1 MGIIECL
8 EKESNLDWGI
18 INNLLEVIS
27 KLRPNNGEKWG
38 TIKFMLCKGNGM
50 CEADWK
56 RENMGKRFA
65 RGRSWKE

>member
-27 KLRPNNGEKWG
+27 KLIPKNGEK
-38 TIKFMLCKGNGM
+38 
-50 CEADWK
+50 
-56 RENMGKRFA
+56 
-65 RGRSWKE
+65 